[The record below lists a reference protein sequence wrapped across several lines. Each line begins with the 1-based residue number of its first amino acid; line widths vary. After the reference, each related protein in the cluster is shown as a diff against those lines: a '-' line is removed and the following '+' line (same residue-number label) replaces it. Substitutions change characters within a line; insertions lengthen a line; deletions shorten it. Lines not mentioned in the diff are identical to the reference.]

1 MLVESITTGGPT
13 EAVPVEAIQQLEVE
27 AETPKETSDPSFDK
41 KEKKEGAGRDAELL
55 KEVLGVAQN
64 HFQVS
69 NVGLNFSVHGDTGR
83 VKVSVTDRDTGD
95 LIREIPPEQI
105 LNLMA
110 KLDEMMGILYDEKV

>member
-13 EAVPVEAIQQLEVE
+13 EAVPVEAIQQLKVE
-27 AETPKETSDPSFDK
+27 AEAPQETSEPSSD
-41 KEKKEGAGRDAELL
+41 KKEGAGRDAELL
-55 KEVLGVAQN
+55 KDVLEVAQN
-64 HFQVS
+64 HLQIS
-69 NVGLNFSVHGDTGR
+69 DVGLDFSVHGDTGR
-83 VKVSVTDRDTGD
+83 IKVSVTDRNTGD